1 MNMSKIIIKEETIA
15 FMSEYIDTD
24 GPEERI
30 VDFSKA
36 LDDMKRLLKDI
47 SKIKRHQIQ

>member
-1 MNMSKIIIKEETIA
+1 MSKIIIKEEAIA
-15 FMSEYIDTD
+15 FVSDYFNTD
-24 GPEERI
+24 GPEEKF

-47 SKIKRHQIQ
+47 SQVRHRQVL